1 MCDLPTAKLS
11 DITLPYTHS
20 HIDTINAI
28 RLFDY
33 IRFKHHVYQLN
44 VFFVLVGWMGVVA
57 YDVNFIELCGRHKTQ
72 KPTITILFILH
83 CNS

>member
-1 MCDLPTAKLS
+1 MCDLPTAELS

-20 HIDTINAI
+20 YTDTINAI

-33 IRFKHHVYQLN
+33 IHFKHHVKCILCAI
-44 VFFVLVGWMGVVA
+44 VGWMGVVA
-57 YDVNFIELCGRHKTQ
+57 YDVRFIELCGGHTK
-72 KPTITILFILH
+72 KKHHILFILH